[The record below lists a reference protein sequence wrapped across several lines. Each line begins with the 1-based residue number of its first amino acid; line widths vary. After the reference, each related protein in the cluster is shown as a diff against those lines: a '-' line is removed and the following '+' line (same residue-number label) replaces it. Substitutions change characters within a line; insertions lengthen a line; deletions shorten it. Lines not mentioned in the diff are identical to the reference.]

1 MQYNMIVTKLEVSGV
16 IFGSG
21 FFFQFS
27 YKPKYMLF
35 NKKKDGQINETVCL
49 TSEQSSA
56 TVSIDISG
64 VG

>member
-1 MQYNMIVTKLEVSGV
+1 ML
-16 IFGSG
+16 
-21 FFFQFS
+21 
-27 YKPKYMLF
+27 LF